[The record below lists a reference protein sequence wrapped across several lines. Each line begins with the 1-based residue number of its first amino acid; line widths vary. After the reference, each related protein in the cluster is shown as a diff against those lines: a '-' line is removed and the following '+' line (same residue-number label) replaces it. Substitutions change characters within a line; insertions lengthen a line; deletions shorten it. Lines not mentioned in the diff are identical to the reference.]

1 MNKRI
6 KLIVP
11 LAIVSL
17 GCAVA
22 ATACGGTTYEYP
34 PYSYQ
39 NPNLTPEDLVPDSE
53 ITLDGKSEESFWQ
66 SAEWLEI
73 RKDTDKNINLRATS
87 YIGEKGLYMLFD
99 VDDPFVYSNDERD
112 TAFNSGIEIYLS
124 ADRATGI
131 HGYEIDLNCDGNSLV
146 KKYNT
151 SGNFMVWNDRVALG
165 VQPKGGAVNT
175 TECNGYVIEA
185 FFPNRLFNNKS
196 HDCYYADIAVV
207 STNDMT
213 SYDRDWYP
221 FGMYQFGAGWMTP
234 STWFRFGENGF
245 MDGSK
250 VSLTGE
256 HATLATSPMCVNGF
270 DYSAEIVAEEGFAIT
285 GISLNSKD
293 VTSEATETECGFIY
307 KVKNAKEDLVFGVTT
322 EAVTEGNKTL
332 TGSVYLH
339 ADKQLTAADSATV
352 TLVNAEKQETPI
364 TLTGG
369 QFTVSDL
376 AQGLYTLR
384 AEKEGHETLSQIFNL
399 NRDRNIRFVL
409 EADSIFEENEKW
421 DVSER
426 NDGIVATTGGSQ
438 LTMKGAQDKFVFG
451 FIVKPDERALNLA
464 ASYNQDLR
472 YEVNAWFDSEETALK
487 GKYVAYDLL
496 CEFQGGSPKWRVQI
510 PQHGA
515 NLLPGADEWVT
526 AYTLTAAQVNTLMK
540 EGLPMQLVRN
550 GATFFLYVN
559 GIKVDTRTVESAAD
573 AKMKPGL
580 MYYGVE
586 LKTQFEYTFTTDYSL
601 TDLDGVS
608 ITVDE
613 GIEHGTVST
622 DKDAYVV
629 SDSVVITAIPDEG
642 YILVDILVNG
652 YSYADEI
659 TDDNTLTVN
668 FDAKNLHIVPEFVQA
683 TGTVDKKIVNI
694 SNADGLTVRLKNTAG
709 VVSGSEK
716 TVANGKV
723 EFHDVAVGRYQL
735 EYKVL
740 GFWVTADKLLT
751 VNGRG
756 SEATIVIE
764 NVSVLT
770 GGSWTTQRL
779 PYNNQEAAVGGLTL
793 GDGWFVTKISDL
805 TTSDGEIRFG
815 FRVDYADAT
824 GYDYTLLK
832 DSDSNAWKFQ
842 VLNSWKGCGL
852 GGTIAAYIESGT
864 PFYFAV
870 QREKASGTLNLFMGT
885 GTENLKK
892 VGTVQGEGEG
902 KDIVKFGIIKYNG
915 DYDLTFSKLA
925 VGDTAQSAFGVT
937 LSSDP
942 ITVTGADN
950 VQNGTVGVAAE
961 KGGKVELTFTPDE
974 RCVLVELKVN
984 GVDLFAEYDAA
995 TKKVLVSDCYL
1006 SDTLAVSVR
1015 FERVAPVTPTVTFG
1029 SETNGLQLKLAKGG
1043 EAVADS
1049 MVTVAAGKA
1058 IFPELEI
1065 DAYEVW
1071 AYAFGVWGNTG
1082 ATLSLVPDQTDYT
1095 VTIPNAAALAGGDWV
1110 KEAGTSGEV
1119 ALSGL
1124 TLGDGWFATKIS
1136 GLTTCNGEIRF
1147 GFRVDYADATGYDYT
1162 LLKDSGSNV
1171 WKFQVLNSWKSCDLG
1186 GTIATWIESETP
1198 FYFAVQ
1204 REKASGTLNLFMGTG
1219 TENLK
1224 KVGTVQGEG
1233 EGKDIVKFGIIKYNG
1248 DYDLTFSQTCYG
1260 KTVEEAFGYEANAE
1274 INVVNNAQSE
1284 KLSENHGAITVTGSK
1299 VGEAVTLAISL
1310 DTSDKTK
1317 HYVCTSV
1324 KVNGKERLSDFISG
1338 SLALS
1343 QMYLSDTLTIEATF
1357 AEAEKY
1363 SYSATVV
1370 ELLKAGQNLANGNTL
1385 VFTDQS
1391 GVATEAEIL
1400 DGKISVELYQGTYTV
1415 TIKGNSDYVFE
1426 YATVS
1431 VSEDVSDGSLKAAY
1445 MFFENAADYAS
1456 ALSQNTAVSKT
1467 VNGQTVTLY
1476 GETVANGQNIPA
1488 SQMTMRGTL
1497 PTDFAA
1503 GLYFALPQS
1512 GDYTVTGETRPIGIQ
1527 IAFADNSIFL
1537 PYLVKEGNSEA
1548 YRGWKVQFPGDNRNY
1563 DSGKYTLEITDWR
1576 SYAFTDEQLTA
1587 LQSTGVYM
1595 QVVKQD
1601 NILYVLLNGTIM
1613 CSYKTEK
1620 EVASVSF
1627 IRTDGDKMDGFTF
1640 AYNFADTVDLSS
1652 GALYKNVSVK
1662 AGSVAANEE
1671 FEASFL
1677 MQVPPM
1683 GRGNFRSGFSL
1694 RFAEKTWSFDI
1705 TNDSWWSAKFQLT
1718 DGTSVWDQIGNTYGN
1733 DSSEYGAMKND
1744 GVMFKM
1750 KRVND
1755 GENMKL
1761 EFYFDNTLIY
1771 TLSTGNNSHNID
1783 ISAAF
1788 KVEISINNVHETE
1801 AYAPNEGNEGKV
1813 ILCRDY
1819 SFRKLEENQG

>member
-293 VTSEATETECGFIY
+293 VTSEATETERGFIY

-735 EYKVL
+735 EYKIL

-824 GYDYTLLK
+824 GYDYTL
-832 DSDSNAWKFQ
+832 
-842 VLNSWKGCGL
+842 
-852 GGTIAAYIESGT
+852 T

-961 KGGKVELTFTPDE
+961 KGGKVELT
-974 RCVLVELKVN
+974 
-984 GVDLFAEYDAA
+984 
-995 TKKVLVSDCYL
+995 S
-1006 SDTLAVSVR
+1006 
-1015 FERVAPVTPTVTFG
+1015 
-1029 SETNGLQLKLAKGG
+1029 
-1043 EAVADS
+1043 
-1049 MVTVAAGKA
+1049 
-1058 IFPELEI
+1058 
-1065 DAYEVW
+1065 
-1071 AYAFGVWGNTG
+1071 
-1082 ATLSLVPDQTDYT
+1082 
-1095 VTIPNAAALAGGDWV
+1095 
-1110 KEAGTSGEV
+1110 
-1119 ALSGL
+1119 
-1124 TLGDGWFATKIS
+1124 
-1136 GLTTCNGEIRF
+1136 
-1147 GFRVDYADATGYDYT
+1147 
-1162 LLKDSGSNV
+1162 
-1171 WKFQVLNSWKSCDLG
+1171 
-1186 GTIATWIESETP
+1186 
-1198 FYFAVQ
+1198 
-1204 REKASGTLNLFMGTG
+1204 
-1219 TENLK
+1219 
-1224 KVGTVQGEG
+1224 
-1233 EGKDIVKFGIIKYNG
+1233 
-1248 DYDLTFSQTCYG
+1248 
-1260 KTVEEAFGYEANAE
+1260 
-1274 INVVNNAQSE
+1274 
-1284 KLSENHGAITVTGSK
+1284 
-1299 VGEAVTLAISL
+1299 
-1310 DTSDKTK
+1310 
-1317 HYVCTSV
+1317 
-1324 KVNGKERLSDFISG
+1324 
-1338 SLALS
+1338 
-1343 QMYLSDTLTIEATF
+1343 
-1357 AEAEKY
+1357 
-1363 SYSATVV
+1363 
-1370 ELLKAGQNLANGNTL
+1370 
-1385 VFTDQS
+1385 
-1391 GVATEAEIL
+1391 
-1400 DGKISVELYQGTYTV
+1400 
-1415 TIKGNSDYVFE
+1415 
-1426 YATVS
+1426 
-1431 VSEDVSDGSLKAAY
+1431 
-1445 MFFENAADYAS
+1445 
-1456 ALSQNTAVSKT
+1456 
-1467 VNGQTVTLY
+1467 
-1476 GETVANGQNIPA
+1476 
-1488 SQMTMRGTL
+1488 
-1497 PTDFAA
+1497 
-1503 GLYFALPQS
+1503 
-1512 GDYTVTGETRPIGIQ
+1512 
-1527 IAFADNSIFL
+1527 
-1537 PYLVKEGNSEA
+1537 
-1548 YRGWKVQFPGDNRNY
+1548 
-1563 DSGKYTLEITDWR
+1563 
-1576 SYAFTDEQLTA
+1576 
-1587 LQSTGVYM
+1587 
-1595 QVVKQD
+1595 
-1601 NILYVLLNGTIM
+1601 
-1613 CSYKTEK
+1613 
-1620 EVASVSF
+1620 
-1627 IRTDGDKMDGFTF
+1627 
-1640 AYNFADTVDLSS
+1640 
-1652 GALYKNVSVK
+1652 
-1662 AGSVAANEE
+1662 SVACLWN
-1671 FEASFL
+1671 
-1677 MQVPPM
+1677 
-1683 GRGNFRSGFSL
+1683 
-1694 RFAEKTWSFDI
+1694 
-1705 TNDSWWSAKFQLT
+1705 
-1718 DGTSVWDQIGNTYGN
+1718 
-1733 DSSEYGAMKND
+1733 
-1744 GVMFKM
+1744 
-1750 KRVND
+1750 
-1755 GENMKL
+1755 
-1761 EFYFDNTLIY
+1761 
-1771 TLSTGNNSHNID
+1771 
-1783 ISAAF
+1783 
-1788 KVEISINNVHETE
+1788 
-1801 AYAPNEGNEGKV
+1801 
-1813 ILCRDY
+1813 
-1819 SFRKLEENQG
+1819 